1 MPRILRILRNFHSAG
16 NFPFP
21 FDAPRLDRFLRTVI
35 ASPSGA
41 VFVAGDPISSVLV
54 ATYSDSPM
62 APIRCAQEHL
72 IWVEIA
78 ARGSTWWT
86 LLDAFEAWASAAGCQ
101 TTKLFSQSYMRGGAV
116 GRLFRRR
123 GYLPLETAYS
133 KTL

>member
-1 MPRILRILRNFHSAG
+1 M
-16 NFPFP
+16 
-21 FDAPRLDRFLRTVI
+21 T
-35 ASPSGA
+35 GA
-41 VFVAGDPISSVLV
+41 PISGVIV

-72 IWVEIA
+72 IWVEPS
-78 ARGSTWWT
+78 ARGSAWGA
-86 LLDAFEAWASAAGCQ
+86 LLDAFEAWASAADCQ
-101 TTKLFSQSYMRGGAV
+101 TTKLFSQSHMRGDAV